1 MKILNF
7 FFVKYV
13 FLFFIIIMEYRTVF
27 KNSCQTSLLISLTLG
42 YGFYLYWFKI
52 LFDISF
58 ILNKELEN
66 IYIFYKISNHENYI
80 YLIKT
85 LKKFEINLIENAAK
99 CRIIWFKGNKMVIY
113 LKEKFFIFIFFKIWG
128 DYFFIMFFQSMGN
141 WEDEWPPW
149 GHPL

>member
-27 KNSCQTSLLISLTLG
+27 KNSCQTSLG

-66 IYIFYKISNHENYI
+66 IYIFNQN
-80 YLIKT
+80 
-85 LKKFEINLIENAAK
+85 
-99 CRIIWFKGNKMVIY
+99 FKEVWN
-113 LKEKFFIFIFFKIWG
+113 
-128 DYFFIMFFQSMGN
+128 
-141 WEDEWPPW
+141 
-149 GHPL
+149 